1 MLGSDKWIRQQC
13 VHPSRLQVK
22 DFNGMCPHEM
32 HTSLVK
38 GHENI
43 TPMITP
49 FHPQLVREVNNAKVL
64 SFGTSSFGYD
74 IQLKPEWKTPKPGI
88 RLDPKKDNEHA
99 FTTVKSD
106 TYLIEPN
113 GFVLAHTVERFN
125 MPPNVLG
132 ICLGKSTY
140 ARLGLVVNV
149 TPLEP
154 DWKGHLVVEIS
165 NTTKN
170 PVVIY
175 ANEGIAQI
183 LFIRNEDCETT
194 YGDRAGKYQDQDGIV
209 LPRI

>member
-1 MLGSDKWIRQQC
+1 M
-13 VHPSRLQVK
+13 K
-22 DFNGMCPHEM
+22 DFEGMCPNKM
-32 HTSLVK
+32 HTSLIE

-49 FHPQLVREVNNAKVL
+49 FYLQLVREVDNAKVL

-88 RLDPKKDNEHA
+88 RLDPKEDNELA
-99 FTTVKSD
+99 FTTTLGS

-113 GFVLAHTVERFN
+113 GFVLANTVERFN
-125 MPPNVLG
+125 IPSNVLG

-154 DWKGHLVVEIS
+154 GWTGHLVVEIS

-194 YGDRAGKYQDQDGIV
+194 YDDRAGKYQNQDGIV